1 MRLPF
6 PRPNFFLLLRPQVPS
21 AVQPANPLRHAGK
34 EREATTSQIKAL
46 SALIA
51 AQGMSPLEIQNI
63 NAERTSLATQHRAVL
78 ARASAKFD
86 ALLSLE
92 VDVSRR
98 MTSASAA
105 CAAYQSKAEA
115 LGLLPQPPEGFE
127 HVQFEQE
134 INGASENPVP
144 DCLTEV
150 KPAIVELRNQTRA
163 KVVKRN
169 GDDVVMEEQIT
180 RAKEAIAE
188 LIESAE
194 ADEAELEQVERDNG
208 ELREVSLPCLIL
220 ILAKQR

>member
-1 MRLPF
+1 MVKLNKYMVGLENKRAQQKSNRKISTAKKDQLRASAF
-6 PRPNFFLLLRPQVPS
+6 PSSQFLLPLRPQVPS
-21 AVQPANPLRHAGK
+21 AVQPADPLRHAGK

-134 INGASENPVP
+134 INGASEN
-144 DCLTEV
+144 
-150 KPAIVELRNQTRA
+150 RSGRA
-163 KVVKRN
+163 HV
-169 GDDVVMEEQIT
+169 
-180 RAKEAIAE
+180 
-188 LIESAE
+188 
-194 ADEAELEQVERDNG
+194 
-208 ELREVSLPCLIL
+208 
-220 ILAKQR
+220 